1 MELLA
6 VVDDGSRRRRR
17 SQNLL
22 RDKMSGKGKYA
33 EKKLA
38 KAAAVE
44 NTAKVHSTTAQA
56 EKAESLATKTLSE
69 DSVND

>member
-1 MELLA
+1 
-6 VVDDGSRRRRR
+6 
-17 SQNLL
+17 
-22 RDKMSGKGKYA
+22 MSGKGKYA

-69 DSVND
+69 DSVNDWMTEWEVEERIFSSADADSRALSS